1 MKHRSKLAWLGALAL
16 ILAVPPVAS
25 SVVDGFGSA
34 SEKSEQKQNGRLD
47 RQSAKLS
54 KHGKQL
60 RRLRARDY
68 GVVRGYFPVD
78 TDRMEAIKGS
88 TLVTG
93 DIPDDG
99 TTRAMASDTVPFD
112 SKGGEELTLRG
123 AILSSRVKGNAAV
136 FIGGGAATGALI
148 AVCAPMG
155 GDTCGTGAEKAGAGE
170 TVCAVDP
177 AYNSGTGVL
186 TLVPVNKRY
195 ALGSTAAPK
204 PSDVDITGA
213 KSCTLPA
220 GGGHYNLT
228 ISTQFS
234 DTFGEL

>member
-25 SVVDGFGSA
+25 SDLTEVFFVK
-34 SEKSEQKQNGRLD
+34 EVKQNKRLN
-47 RQSAKLS
+47 RHSAKLS
-54 KHGKQL
+54 KHSKQL

-88 TLVTG
+88 TLVSG
-93 DIPDDG
+93 EIPDDG
-99 TTRAMASDTVPFD
+99 TTRAMASNMVPFD
-112 SKGGEELTLRG
+112 SQGGEELTLRG
-123 AILSSRVKGNAAV
+123 TILSSRAKGNAVV

-155 GDTCGTGAEKAGAGE
+155 GDTCGTGPETASAGE
-170 TVCAVDP
+170 TVCAINHG
-177 AYNSGTGVL
+177 YNTGTGVL
-186 TLVPVNKRY
+186 TLVPIKKRY
-195 ALGSTAAPK
+195 ALGSTVAPK
-204 PSDVDITGA
+204 ASDVNISGA
-213 KSCTLPA
+213 ESCKLPA

-228 ISTQFS
+228 ISTQWADS
-234 DTFGEL
+234 YGPDR

>member
-1 MKHRSKLAWLGALAL
+1 MKYRSKLAWLGALAL

-25 SVVDGFGSA
+25 SVVGGLGSA
-34 SEKSEQKQNGRLD
+34 SVDSEQKQNQRLD

-54 KHGKQL
+54 KQGKQL

-93 DIPDDG
+93 EIPDDG
-99 TTRAMASDTVPFD
+99 ITRAMASNTVPFD
-112 SKGGEELTLRG
+112 SQGGEELTLRG
-123 AILSSRVKGNAAV
+123 AI
-136 FIGGGAATGALI
+136 IG
-148 AVCAPMG
+148 VCAPMG
-155 GDTCGTGAEKAGAGE
+155 GDTCGTGAETASAGE
-170 TVCAVDP
+170 TVCAINHG
-177 AYNSGTGVL
+177 YNTGTGVL
-186 TLVPVNKRY
+186 TLVPVKKRY

-204 PSDVDITGA
+204 ASDVNVSGA
-213 KSCTLPA
+213 ESCKLPA

-228 ISTQFS
+228 ISSQFS